1 MLQLKNITKNYGS
14 FRAVDDLSFTAEE
27 GKIIG
32 LIGPNGA
39 GKSTTIRLIM
49 NILQPDSG
57 QILISGEPYKD
68 EDSDLIG
75 YLPEERGLYKKQKV
89 SDMLR
94 YLASLKGMKAEE
106 IETQIDLWLSRFGLS
121 KWKNEK
127 IDALSK
133 GMSQK
138 IQFISAIM
146 HSPKIIFLDEPFSGL
161 DPVSSDELLKV
172 IKELK
177 TQGRIIMFSTHV
189 METAEI
195 ICDHIIMINH
205 GKKILDGTIQDIRKK
220 YGSDT
225 ITIDCTGSHS
235 FLEGIDSVAGV
246 TERGHELNIA
256 FKPGADVNSLM
267 REIVNKAYENQC
279 VISSL
284 KVDQPSLHS
293 IFVSIAA
300 QTDGQNTTQN
310 TSENEIKN

>member
-57 QILISGEPYKD
+57 EILINGEPYHD
-68 EDSDLIG
+68 EDSDIIG

-94 YLASLKGMKAEE
+94 YLASLKGMNAEE

-161 DPVSSDELLKV
+161 DPVSSDELLNV

-205 GKKILDGTIQDIRKK
+205 GKKILDGTIQDIRRK

-225 ITIDCTGSHS
+225 ITIDCVGNHS
-235 FLEGIDSVAGV
+235 FLSEIESVAGV

-256 FKPGADVNSLM
+256 FKPGANVNALM
-267 REIVNKAYENQC
+267 KEIVNKAYENRC
-279 VISSL
+279 TISSL
-284 KVDQPSLHS
+284 KVDEPSLHS

-300 QTDGQNTTQN
+300 QNDGENTNQNTD
-310 TSENEIKN
+310 KK